1 MVCAT
6 IRMVVPFKHRADV
19 LEILASMAERARF
32 EPGCISCRVY
42 EGMQGEHVVMLEERW
57 RSEEHLQVHLR
68 SEEYRKILLVAEM
81 SAERPEIRFDVISKS
96 TGVETI
102 RKARGH
108 ETEEESEANCS
119 ARQP

>member
-6 IRMVVPFKHRADV
+6 VRLVVPFKHRAEV
-19 LEILASMAERARF
+19 LEILASIAERARF

-42 EGMQGEHVVMLEERW
+42 QGMEGEHVVMLEERW
-57 RSEEHLQVHLR
+57 RSEEQLQSHLR
-68 SEEYRKILLVAEM
+68 SEEYHKVLLVAEM
-81 SAERPEIRFDVISKS
+81 SAERPEIRFDLISKS

-108 ETEEESEANCS
+108 GEEEESEGNSS
-119 ARQP
+119 AGKS

>member
-6 IRMVVPFKHRADV
+6 VRLVVPFKHRAEV
-19 LEILASMAERARF
+19 LEILASIAERARF

-42 EGMQGEHVVMLEERW
+42 QGMEGEHVVMLEERW
-57 RSEEHLQVHLR
+57 RSEEQLQAHLR
-68 SEEYRKILLVAEM
+68 SEEYRKVLLVAEM
-81 SAERPEIRFDVISKS
+81 SVERPEIRFDLISKS

-108 ETEEESEANCS
+108 GEEEESEGNCA
-119 ARQP
+119 ARK